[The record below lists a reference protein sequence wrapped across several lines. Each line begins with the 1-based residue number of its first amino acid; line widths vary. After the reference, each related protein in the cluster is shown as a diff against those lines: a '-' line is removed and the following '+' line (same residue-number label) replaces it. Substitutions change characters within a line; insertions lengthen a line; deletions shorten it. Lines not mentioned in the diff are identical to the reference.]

1 MVNED
6 NTDYSEED
14 KLFDEIAS
22 LSDEDFEKKY
32 QEMQL
37 SALDQN
43 SSEQSEEVTTS
54 EEVTEE
60 VEENKEVDED
70 VVDNSSVT
78 DETTENNE
86 NVSESVEQTEEIKEN
101 TEVSD
106 EKTLEE
112 KYIELE
118 NKYKDL
124 MKPFKANGTTIEIKD
139 PNELISL
146 AQKGINYTQKMQKLN
161 PHLKIV
167 ESLKKANILDEN
179 IINTL
184 IDINNGDK
192 EAISAHLKKLKI
204 NVFND
209 IDVEK
214 EITYQ
219 PKNHIISDTV
229 YNSEQL
235 IKDISDDQEY
245 GKPFLNHITDWD
257 EQSQIKLSNNSLDL
271 QQLYEHK
278 KSGLFDVV
286 NAEATRQKVLG
297 NYTGISMLDT
307 YAIVGKQMQEKG
319 LLNNPKLEPKENK
332 IIDIKPAL
340 NKVNKP
346 FNQDSTNKIKSL
358 SPVKAITSPAT
369 VEPDLDSLA
378 KLDDNAFLELC
389 KKHNIK

>member
-1 MVNED
+1 MVND
-6 NTDYSEED
+6 TNTDYSEED
-14 KLFDEIAS
+14 KLIDEIAS

-37 SALDQN
+37 SSLDQN
-43 SSEQSEEVTTS
+43 SSTQSEEVTTTT
-54 EEVTEE
+54 EVTETNDE
-60 VEENKEVDED
+60 VK
-70 VVDNSSVT
+70 
-78 DETTENNE
+78 
-86 NVSESVEQTEEIKEN
+86 EEIEEKVTEPEVN
-101 TEVSD
+101 TETNTDTEDKTETNEETADSSE

-112 KYIELE
+112 KYTELE
-118 NKYKDL
+118 NKYKEL

-192 EAISAHLKKLKI
+192 DAISAHLKKLNI

-245 GKPFLNHITDWD
+245 GKPFLNNITDWD

-297 NYTGISMLDT
+297 NFTGMSMLET
-307 YAIVGKQMQEKG
+307 YATVGKQMQEQG
-319 LLNNPKLEPKENK
+319 LLNNPNIAPKENK
-332 IIDIKPAL
+332 IVDIKPAL

-346 FNQDSTNKIKSL
+346 FNQESTNKIKSL
-358 SPVKAITSPAT
+358 SPVKT
-369 VEPDLDSLA
+369 VNAQVTAEPDLDALA
-378 KLDDNAFLELC
+378 KLDDSSFLELC

>member
-1 MVNED
+1 MVDET
-6 NTDYSEED
+6 NTEYSDED

-37 SALDQN
+37 ASLDQN
-43 SSEQSEEVTTS
+43 SSKQIEEVTVTNEIS
-54 EEVTEE
+54 EENADKEEPEEEINSDDATNSQISDDNSKSAEETQE
-60 VEENKEVDED
+60 VED
-70 VVDNSSVT
+70 T
-78 DETTENNE
+78 P
-86 NVSESVEQTEEIKEN
+86 Q
-101 TEVSD
+101 

-118 NKYKDL
+118 NKYKEL

-192 EAISAHLKKLKI
+192 DAISAHLKKLNI

-245 GKPFLNHITDWD
+245 GKPFLNNITDWD

-297 NYTGISMLDT
+297 NFTGVSMLDT
-307 YAIVGKQMQEKG
+307 YATVGKQMQEQG
-319 LLNNPKLEPKENK
+319 LLNNPKLAPKENK

-340 NKVNKP
+340 NKVNTP
-346 FNQDSTNKIKSL
+346 FKQESNNKIKSL
-358 SPVKAITSPAT
+358 SPVKAVNTQVT
-369 VEPDLDSLA
+369 GEPDLDALA

>member
-1 MVNED
+1 MVDET
-6 NTDYSEED
+6 NTEYSDED

-37 SALDQN
+37 TSLDQN
-43 SSEQSEEVTTS
+43 SSKQIEELTTTNEISEENADTEEPKEEINSNDTTS
-54 EEVTEE
+54 NQISNDGSKSIEETQE
-60 VEENKEVDED
+60 VE
-70 VVDNSSVT
+70 DNS
-78 DETTENNE
+78 E
-86 NVSESVEQTEEIKEN
+86 
-101 TEVSD
+101 

-112 KYIELE
+112 KYTELE
-118 NKYKDL
+118 NKYKEL

-139 PNELISL
+139 PSELISL

-192 EAISAHLKKLKI
+192 DAISAHLKKLNI

-214 EITYQ
+214 ETTYQ

-245 GKPFLNHITDWD
+245 GKPFLNNITDWD

-297 NYTGISMLDT
+297 NFTGVSMLET
-307 YAIVGKQMQEKG
+307 YATVGKQMQERG
-319 LLNNPKLEPKENK
+319 LLNNPKLAPKENK

-340 NKVNKP
+340 NKVNTP
-346 FNQDSTNKIKSL
+346 FKQESTNKIKSL
-358 SPVKAITSPAT
+358 SPVKAVNTQVT
-369 VEPDLDSLA
+369 GEPDLDALA

>member
-1 MVNED
+1 MVDET
-6 NTDYSEED
+6 NTEYSDED

-37 SALDQN
+37 ASLDQN
-43 SSEQSEEVTTS
+43 SSKQIEEVTTTNEIN
-54 EEVTEE
+54 EEIIDKEEPKEEINSDDTTDTQISDDDSKSTEE
-60 VEENKEVDED
+60 TQEIED
-70 VVDNSSVT
+70 SS
-78 DETTENNE
+78 
-86 NVSESVEQTEEIKEN
+86 Q
-101 TEVSD
+101 

-112 KYIELE
+112 KYTELE

-192 EAISAHLKKLKI
+192 DAISAHLKKLNI

-214 EITYQ
+214 ETTYQ

-235 IKDISDDQEY
+235 IKDIGDDQEY
-245 GKPFLNHITDWD
+245 GKPFLNNITDWD

-297 NYTGISMLDT
+297 NFTGVSMLDT
-307 YAIVGKQMQEKG
+307 YATVGKQMQEQG
-319 LLNNPKLEPKENK
+319 LLNNPKLAPKENK

-340 NKVNKP
+340 NKVNTP
-346 FNQDSTNKIKSL
+346 FKQESNNKIKSL
-358 SPVKAITSPAT
+358 SPIKAVNTQVT
-369 VEPDLDSLA
+369 GEPDLDTLA

>member
-1 MVNED
+1 MVD
-6 NTDYSEED
+6 NTNTEYSEED
-14 KLFDEIAS
+14 KLIDELAS
-22 LSDEDFEKKY
+22 LNDEDFEKKY

-37 SALDQN
+37 QSLEQN
-43 SSEQSEEVTTS
+43 SSTQSEEVITTTEVNETNNDVK
-54 EEVTEE
+54 EEI
-60 VEENKEVDED
+60 EENVIEPEVD
-70 VVDNSSVT
+70 T
-78 DETTENNE
+78 ETIENKTENNE
-86 NVSESVEQTEEIKEN
+86 EIKET
-101 TEVSD
+101 TEISE

-124 MKPFKANGTTIEIKD
+124 MKPFKANGTTIEIRD

-167 ESLKKANILDEN
+167 ESLKKANLLDEN
-179 IINTL
+179 VINTL

-192 EAISAHLKKLKI
+192 DAITAHLKKLNI
-204 NVFND
+204 NVYND
-209 IDVEK
+209 IDLEK
-214 EITYQ
+214 ESSYQ

-229 YNSEQL
+229 YNSEQV
-235 IKDISDDQEY
+235 IRDINEDQEY
-245 GKPFLNHITDWD
+245 GKPFLNHITNWD

-297 NYTGISMLDT
+297 NFTGMSMLDT
-307 YAIVGKQMQEKG
+307 YATVGKQMQEKG
-319 LLNNPKLEPKENK
+319 LLNNPNVAPKENK
-332 IIDIKPAL
+332 IVDIRPAL
-340 NKVNKP
+340 NKVNTP
-346 FNQDSTNKIKSL
+346 FNQESTNKIKSL
-358 SPVKAITSPAT
+358 SPVKT
-369 VEPDLDSLA
+369 VNVQVTAEPDLDALA
-378 KLDDNAFLELC
+378 KLDDNSFLELC

>member
-1 MVNED
+1 MIDET
-6 NTDYSEED
+6 NTEYSDED
-14 KLFDEIAS
+14 KLLDELAS

-32 QEMQL
+32 EEMQL
-37 SALDQN
+37 ALLDQN
-43 SSEQSEEVTTS
+43 RSEQIEEVTTTNEIS
-54 EEVTEE
+54 EENT
-60 VEENKEVDED
+60 NKEEPK
-70 VVDNSSVT
+70 
-78 DETTENNE
+78 
-86 NVSESVEQTEEIKEN
+86 EEIN
-101 TEVSD
+101 SD
-106 EKTLEE
+106 DTTDIQISDVDSKSIEETQEIEDSSQEKTLEE
-112 KYIELE
+112 KYTELE

-192 EAISAHLKKLKI
+192 DAISAHLKKLNI

-214 EITYQ
+214 ETTYQ

-245 GKPFLNHITDWD
+245 GKPFLNNITDWD
-257 EQSQIKLSNNSLDL
+257 QQSQIKLSNNSLDL

-278 KSGLFDVV
+278 KSGLFDIV

-297 NYTGISMLDT
+297 NFTGISMLDT
-307 YAIVGKQMQEKG
+307 YATVGKQMQEQG
-319 LLNNPKLEPKENK
+319 LLNNPKLAPKENK

-340 NKVNKP
+340 NKVNTP
-346 FNQDSTNKIKSL
+346 FKQESNNKIKSL
-358 SPVKAITSPAT
+358 SPVKAVNTQVT
-369 VEPDLDSLA
+369 GEPDLDALA

-389 KKHNIK
+389 KKYNIK

>member
-1 MVNED
+1 MTNE
-6 NTDYSEED
+6 NSTEYSEED
-14 KLFDEIAS
+14 KLLDELAS
-22 LSDEDFEKKY
+22 LNDEDFEKKY

-43 SSEQSEEVTTS
+43 SSQQSEEVITS
-54 EEVTEE
+54 EKVNEE
-60 VEENKEVDED
+60 INENEEPKQEIS
-70 VVDNSSVT
+70 DNSVVEN
-78 DETTENNE
+78 ETTENNE
-86 NVSESVEQTEEIKEN
+86 NVAESVEEN
-101 TEVSD
+101 EDSSV

-112 KYIELE
+112 KYTELE
-118 NKYKDL
+118 NKYKEL

-192 EAISAHLKKLKI
+192 DAISAHLKKLNI

-214 EITYQ
+214 ETTYQ

-245 GKPFLNHITDWD
+245 GKPFLNNITDWD

-297 NYTGISMLDT
+297 NFTGVSMLDT
-307 YAIVGKQMQEKG
+307 YATVGKQMRDQG
-319 LLNNPKLEPKENK
+319 LLNNPNLAPKENK

-340 NKVNKP
+340 NKVNTP
-346 FNQDSTNKIKSL
+346 FKQESTNKIKSL
-358 SPVKAITSPAT
+358 SPVKAVNTQVT
-369 VEPDLDSLA
+369 GEPDLDALA

-389 KKHNIK
+389 KKHNVK

>member
-1 MVNED
+1 MVND
-6 NTDYSEED
+6 TNTDYSEED
-14 KLFDEIAS
+14 KLIDEIAS

-37 SALDQN
+37 SSLDQN
-43 SSEQSEEVTTS
+43 SSTQSEEVTTTTEVNETNDEVK
-54 EEVTEE
+54 EEIEEKVAEPETNNETITDTKDKTES
-60 VEENKEVDED
+60 NKETVD
-70 VVDNSSVT
+70 SS
-78 DETTENNE
+78 E
-86 NVSESVEQTEEIKEN
+86 
-101 TEVSD
+101 

-112 KYIELE
+112 KYTELE
-118 NKYKDL
+118 NKYKEL

-161 PHLKIV
+161 PQLKIV
-167 ESLKKANILDEN
+167 ESLRKANLLDEN

-192 EAISAHLKKLKI
+192 EAITAHLKKLNI
-204 NVFND
+204 NVYND
-209 IDVEK
+209 IDLEK
-214 EITYQ
+214 ESSYQ

-235 IKDISDDQEY
+235 IKDINEDQEY
-245 GKPFLNHITDWD
+245 GKPFLNHITSWD

-297 NYTGISMLDT
+297 NFTGMSMLET
-307 YAIVGKQMQEKG
+307 YATVGKQMQEQG
-319 LLNNPKLEPKENK
+319 LLNNPNIAPKENK
-332 IIDIKPAL
+332 IVDIKPAL

-346 FNQDSTNKIKSL
+346 FNQESTNKIKSL
-358 SPVKAITSPAT
+358 SPVKT
-369 VEPDLDSLA
+369 VNAQVTAEPDLDALA
-378 KLDDNAFLELC
+378 KLDDSSFLELC
-389 KKHNIK
+389 KKYNIK